1 MSESSD
7 RIERSYSSTV
17 SKRSETSEK
26 PPTINVASFSTVSI
40 LRFPLFFIRK
50 YSVSRRVE
58 IGLETLCD
66 FENVMDE
73 STHIPHFIVVPRE
86 NFDERAVGDA
96 RHGEVSYRAVGSSED
111 VARYERL
118 VAHGKDTL
126 PSICSRSLP

>member
-7 RIERSYSSTV
+7 RIERSSSSTV

-66 FENVMDE
+66 FENVFDE
-73 STHIPHFIVVPRE
+73 RVHIPHFIVVPRE
-86 NFDERAVGDA
+86 DFNERAVGDA
-96 RHGEVSYRAVGSSED
+96 RHREVGNGAVGCIQYI
-111 VARYERL
+111 AR
-118 VAHGKDTL
+118 
-126 PSICSRSLP
+126 

>member
-7 RIERSYSSTV
+7 RIERSSSSTV

-73 STHIPHFIVVPRE
+73 STHVPHFIVVPRE
-86 NFDERAVGDA
+86 DFHQSAVGDA
-96 RHGEVSYRAVGSSED
+96 RHGEVGDGD
-111 VARYERL
+111 VRR
-118 VAHGKDTL
+118 
-126 PSICSRSLP
+126 I